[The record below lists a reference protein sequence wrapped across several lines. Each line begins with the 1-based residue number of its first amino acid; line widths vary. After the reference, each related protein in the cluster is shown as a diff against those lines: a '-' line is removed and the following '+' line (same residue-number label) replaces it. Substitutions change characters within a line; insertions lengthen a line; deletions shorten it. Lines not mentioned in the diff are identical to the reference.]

1 MKHRYTIEQARI
13 LLDILKYHNAST
25 LSPSFHQVKRESLDQ
40 ALDKLR
46 LELADFIA
54 TLDGVERVE
63 VLPFHKMGEHKW
75 DDLGLNFHLK
85 DVSPPSPELLNR
97 VIGQFQKRGLFTC

>member
-1 MKHRYTIEQARI
+1 MKHRYTLDQARI

-25 LSPSFHQVKRESLDQ
+25 LLPSFHQLKKESLDE

-54 TLDGVERVE
+54 TDDGLGFIVPTR
-63 VLPFHKMGEHKW
+63 
-75 DDLGLNFHLK
+75 DDKGL
-85 DVSPPSPELLNR
+85 
-97 VIGQFQKRGLFTC
+97 I